1 MNKLLKRGLK
11 AYNIF
16 LKNKLAMS
24 LMMLFAGAMM
34 TIAAINGNGND
45 TKTLPLMILSGGM
58 GFSFWSLYR
67 LGYIK
72 ASLDHKTTGEE
83 RESQRKVLFLQILE
97 TIPYLAVAVVG
108 AFLLA
113 NENFT
118 NMALNLMTGFFT
130 TLNGVFGAIDTYKNR
145 EKRNFRW
152 YFVLVLTL
160 LELGL
165 GIYFLVAFRSIEI
178 GFYLVVGIIT
188 AIGGIL
194 ETIKAVSNGGLKAA
208 LDDGKEIVKT
218 LKND

>member
-1 MNKLLKRGLK
+1 M
-11 AYNIF
+11 A
-16 LKNKLAMS
+16 
-24 LMMLFAGAMM
+24 LMMLFSGVMM

-45 TKTLPLMILSGGM
+45 TKSLPLMILFGGM

-72 ASLDHKTTGEE
+72 ACLDQKTTDAE
-83 RESQRKVLFLQILE
+83 RESQRRILLLQILE
-97 TIPYLAVAVVG
+97 TIPYLLVAIVG

-113 NENFT
+113 NESFT

-145 EKRNFRW
+145 EKRDFRW
-152 YFVLVLTL
+152 YFVIVLTL

-165 GIYFLVAFRSIEI
+165 GIYFLIAFHSIEI

-188 AIGGIL
+188 AIGGVL
-194 ETIKAVSNGGLKAA
+194 EAIKTISNGGLKAA
-208 LDDGKEIVKT
+208 LDDGKQIVKT